1 LLGILES
8 TEQPTLKKAFYGNT
22 YILPCIIPKSP
33 LKNTKK
39 NYLYHLG
46 SGFIHLVYLSFF
58 AIVLDAIILVIIGIR
73 IFILSR
79 HLTSSE
85 RKRFDFER
93 KWFWI
98 TIELSLIML
107 ITWSIQVYVWIHD
120 YKMLNF
126 ILSDCILLLTA
137 LTIFIILIGRKN
149 VKILLFE
156 NLREN
161 ESTNV

>member
-1 LLGILES
+1 M
-8 TEQPTLKKAFYGNT
+8 EQPALKKAFYGNT

-33 LKNTKK
+33 LKITKK

-79 HLTSSE
+79 HLTSE
-85 RKRFDFER
+85 QPIFNNER
-93 KWFWI
+93 KWVW
-98 TIELSLIML
+98 TTVELSLIML
-107 ITWSIQVYVWIHD
+107 MTWSTQVYVWIHD
-120 YKMLNF
+120 YKMLSF
-126 ILSDCILLLTA
+126 ILTDCILLLTS